1 VAKARGQTAQQLRRA
16 IVYLEAIHQTDFAP
30 HRVLGMLSEFSA
42 VVGDLSAYREY
53 RRRAE
58 AYAKSHK
65 NRLTQSQLEEET
77 PSTAPTVAQA
87 ERVSD
92 ICAAKRERGVF
103 TTPVSHTIRTNA
115 TKVPSRAP
123 LLSRQISM

>member
-1 VAKARGQTAQQLRRA
+1 VLLEAATVAKARGQTAQQLRRA

-65 NRLTQSQLEEET
+65 NRLTQSQLEED
-77 PSTAPTVAQA
+77 AL
-87 ERVSD
+87 
-92 ICAAKRERGVF
+92 
-103 TTPVSHTIRTNA
+103 H
-115 TKVPSRAP
+115 RADGRA
-123 LLSRQISM
+123 SGAS